1 MLIRRIVASLT
12 FVISVG
18 CAAREAHPFWSPGSG
33 YQLVLV
39 AAAPRLLTP
48 ERERAIAPVTDSA
61 VLQLHVD
68 SVARDS
74 VYGRLTGETPHFWVP
89 FHAVGGDRF
98 TAVRAGKRWV
108 IAINAHA
115 TDTGLTLL
123 GDEANSHIHG
133 VWEPRVWSR
142 ARGVFALGPAPPN
155 GG

>member
-1 MLIRRIVASLT
+1 VLIRIAIASLT

-18 CAAREAHPFWSPGSG
+18 CAVREAHPFWSANSP

-48 ERERAIAPVTDSA
+48 ERERAIAPVSDSA
-61 VLQLHVD
+61 VLQLRVD
-68 SVARDS
+68 SIARDS
-74 VYGRLTGETPHFWVP
+74 VYGRLTGETPHFWVQ
-89 FHAVGGDRF
+89 FRATGGDRF
-98 TAVRAGKRWV
+98 TAVRTGRRWL

-123 GDEANSHIHG
+123 GEEANGHIHG

-142 ARGVFALGPAPPN
+142 ARGVFALGPTT
-155 GG
+155 

>member
-115 TDTGLTLL
+115 TDAGLTLL
-123 GDEANSHIHG
+123 GEEADGHVRG
-133 VWEPRVWSR
+133 VWEARVWSR
-142 ARGVFALGPAPPN
+142 TRGVFALGP
-155 GG
+155 GT

>member
-1 MLIRRIVASLT
+1 MRIRSAIASLT

-18 CAAREAHPFWSPGSG
+18 CAVREAHPFWNAGSP

-39 AAAPRLLTP
+39 AAAPRLLAP
-48 ERERAIAPVTDSA
+48 EQERAIAPVTDSA
-61 VLQLHVD
+61 VVQLHVD
-68 SVARDS
+68 SIARDS

-98 TAVRAGKRWV
+98 TAVRVGKRWL

-115 TDTGLTLL
+115 TDAGLTLL
-123 GDEANSHIHG
+123 GEEANGHIRG

-142 ARGVFALGPAPPN
+142 ARGVFALGPAT
-155 GG
+155 